1 MARKQAPRVEFS
13 QEMFDLICALIADGK
28 SLRQACAGDG
38 MPDRATFNTWRKST
52 PELQAKYDAACIDR
66 EEAIFDDIQ
75 DIADSEPDARRA
87 AVKIDARK
95 WRLARMNRK
104 KYGDRVTNE
113 HTGEDGGPIEH
124 VHTVTLVALKR
135 EES

>member
-1 MARKQAPRVEFS
+1 MKRAPMVAFS
-13 QEMFDLICALIADGK
+13 QAKFDEVCALIADGK
-28 SLRQACAGDG
+28 SVRQACAGSG
-38 MPDRATFNTWRKST
+38 MPDRVTFNRWRKSS
-52 PELQAKYDAACIDR
+52 PELQARYDAACIER

-75 DIADSEPDARRA
+75 DIADSEPDPRKA

-113 HTGEDGGPIEH
+113 MVGEDGGPVQYQAVERKIIDPK
-124 VHTVTLVALKR
+124 AQ
-135 EES
+135 